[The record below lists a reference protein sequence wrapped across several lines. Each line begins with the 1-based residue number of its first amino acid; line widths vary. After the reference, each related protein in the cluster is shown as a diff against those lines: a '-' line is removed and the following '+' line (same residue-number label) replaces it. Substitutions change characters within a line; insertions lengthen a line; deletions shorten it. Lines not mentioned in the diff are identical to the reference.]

1 MDESQDS
8 AAFTALCL
16 AAGPSRAERV
26 RKVLREARETLA
38 RSRGN
43 EQFRERAEPLGVVPE
58 WRSRECPLSSR
69 DRTTAAPAPASQP
82 DAPTWEHERAAVFD
96 AICALRERC
105 ETLSEQLAE
114 MRSSQTRE
122 LGMFG
127 AWRALKQWS
136 DEECTRIEAAGRSRD
151 DQDKKAEPFEI
162 PSLRTLRQT

>member
-1 MDESQDS
+1 MSSFGNARNHS
-8 AAFTALCL
+8 ASFLN
-16 AAGPSRAERV
+16 GG
-26 RKVLREARETLA
+26 
-38 RSRGN
+38 RGN
-43 EQFRERAEPLGVVPE
+43 VLLVLATAQPQHQHQHHSLMPPPGSTNARQFLTPSVL
-58 WRSRECPLSSR
+58 C
-69 DRTTAAPAPASQP
+69 ASG
-82 DAPTWEHERAAVFD
+82 AK
-96 AICALRERC
+96 
-105 ETLSEQLAE
+105 TLSEQLAE